1 MKSIRNLCGL
11 LLVLL
16 SFSAARAE
24 FRPGLAGIELDRV
37 TLTVDR
43 KILNPVHE
51 KEAKG
56 KLTLTVLVNQNFVR
70 HSLGRVEG
78 QDAGFPSD
86 LVFTR
91 RGTAHQE
98 GGTTFF
104 GSKISR

>member
-1 MKSIRNLCGL
+1 MELAVKSIRNLCGL

-56 KLTLTVLVNQNFVR
+56 KLTLTVLVNQNSVR

-78 QDAGFPSD
+78 QDAGFLETVACLP
-86 LVFTR
+86 
-91 RGTAHQE
+91 G
-98 GGTTFF
+98 
-104 GSKISR
+104 